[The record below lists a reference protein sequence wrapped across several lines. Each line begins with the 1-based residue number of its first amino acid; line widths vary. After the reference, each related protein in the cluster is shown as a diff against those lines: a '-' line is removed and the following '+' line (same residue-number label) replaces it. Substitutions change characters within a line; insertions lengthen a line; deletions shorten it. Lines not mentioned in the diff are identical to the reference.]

1 MHHRCLLP
9 VSAVVV
15 VFVAAVL
22 DLLALPRAAEAS
34 VAFGGTPTAR
44 LFPRGRGG
52 GGLWRKTSNIKKE
65 AARGTGLVT
74 LGEREKGRERQ
85 SRGRCEDEGMML
97 RPKAINLQR
106 ATASWSSGRC
116 MCPGCFL
123 TSLAAVPAAGDMDG
137 GAGAGAGAGAGGQGR
152 ARTGDPE
159 KERVSEG
166 EVDEGSRAID
176 RDQGGSDVAVQAGGG
191 TEDSKVVEVMVSAL
205 RGYKKLISPLL
216 PPACRF
222 LPTCSVYAI
231 DSIQTYGPVKGMAL
245 TVWRLV
251 RCNPLHWGEGGRG
264 YDPPRWPPVPYNYH
278 WP

>member
-85 SRGRCEDEGMML
+85 RGVGEREKG
-97 RPKAINLQR
+97 RGKA
-106 ATASWSSGRC
+106 
-116 MCPGCFL
+116 
-123 TSLAAVPAAGDMDG
+123 
-137 GAGAGAGAGAGGQGR
+137 
-152 ARTGDPE
+152 AR
-159 KERVSEG
+159 KERGG
-166 EVDEGSRAID
+166 ERKKKCVRELKESWR
-176 RDQGGSDVAVQAGGG
+176 VCQA
-191 TEDSKVVEVMVSAL
+191 
-205 RGYKKLISPLL
+205 KL
-216 PPACRF
+216 
-222 LPTCSVYAI
+222 
-231 DSIQTYGPVKGMAL
+231 D
-245 TVWRLV
+245 
-251 RCNPLHWGEGGRG
+251 
-264 YDPPRWPPVPYNYH
+264 
-278 WP
+278 